1 MLLKAPKYDT
11 YALQGCNHYIV
22 YQCKNRENMK
32 EFKVKAYGKSELA
45 MLYFPDA
52 GSAHTAVNH
61 LMSWI
66 HRNPELSEELKKM
79 GYRKS
84 DKFFTPKQVAVIAEY
99 LGEP

>member
-1 MLLKAPKYDT
+1 M
-11 YALQGCNHYIV
+11 
-22 YQCKNRENMK
+22 M

-66 HRNPELSEELKKM
+66 HRNPELSEELMKM

-84 DKFFTPKQVAVIAEY
+84 D
-99 LGEP
+99 

>member
-1 MLLKAPKYDT
+1 M
-11 YALQGCNHYIV
+11 
-22 YQCKNRENMK
+22 M

-66 HRNPELSEELKKM
+66 HRNPELSEGLMKM

-99 LGEP
+99 LGEPSGKEGHSRGIAKAFLLRMSL

>member
-1 MLLKAPKYDT
+1 MT
-11 YALQGCNHYIV
+11 
-22 YQCKNRENMK
+22 

-45 MLYFPDA
+45 LLYFPDA
-52 GSAHTAVNH
+52 SSAHTAVNH

-66 HRNPELSEELKKM
+66 RRNPQLKEQLVGM

-84 DKFFTPKQVAVIAEY
+84 AKFFTPKEVKLIVEY

>member
-1 MLLKAPKYDT
+1 
-11 YALQGCNHYIV
+11 
-22 YQCKNRENMK
+22 MK

-45 MLYFPDA
+45 LQYFPEA
-52 GSAHTAVNH
+52 ASAHTAVNH

-66 HRNPELSEELKKM
+66 RRSPQLKEQLVKR

-84 DKFFTPKQVAVIAEY
+84 AKFFTPKEVGLIVEY

>member
-1 MLLKAPKYDT
+1 M
-11 YALQGCNHYIV
+11 
-22 YQCKNRENMK
+22 M

-66 HRNPELSEELKKM
+66 HRNPELSEELMKM

-84 DKFFTPKQVAVIAEY
+84 DKFFTPKQVAVIADY
-99 LGEP
+99 LGEPYDKEGHSRGIAKAFLLRMSL

>member
-1 MLLKAPKYDT
+1 MILTPCKVVIIIS
-11 YALQGCNHYIV
+11 YINV
-22 YQCKNRENMK
+22 KTEKNMK

-61 LMSWI
+61 LM
-66 HRNPELSEELKKM
+66 KM

>member
-1 MLLKAPKYDT
+1 
-11 YALQGCNHYIV
+11 
-22 YQCKNRENMK
+22 MK

-45 MLYFPDA
+45 LQYFPEA
-52 GSAHTAVNH
+52 PSAHTAVNH

-66 HRNPELSEELKKM
+66 RRNPELTEGLAKL

-84 DKFFTPKQVAVIAEY
+84 SKFFTPKEVAMIVEY

>member
-1 MLLKAPKYDT
+1 MT
-11 YALQGCNHYIV
+11 
-22 YQCKNRENMK
+22 

-45 MLYFPDA
+45 LLYFPDA
-52 GSAHTAVNH
+52 SSAHTAVNH

-66 HRNPELSEELKKM
+66 RRNPQLMEQLAGM

-84 DKFFTPKQVAVIAEY
+84 AKFFTPKEVKLIVEY

>member
-1 MLLKAPKYDT
+1 M
-11 YALQGCNHYIV
+11 I
-22 YQCKNRENMK
+22 

-45 MLYFPDA
+45 LQYFPDA
-52 GSAHTAVNH
+52 ASAHTAVNH

-66 HRNPELSEELKKM
+66 HRHPVLSEGLARM

-84 DKFFTPKQVAVIAEY
+84 AKFFTPKEVAMIVEY

>member
-1 MLLKAPKYDT
+1 M
-11 YALQGCNHYIV
+11 
-22 YQCKNRENMK
+22 M

-66 HRNPELSEELKKM
+66 HRNPELSEGLMKM

-99 LGEP
+99 LGEPQGKEGHSRGIAKAFLLRMSL